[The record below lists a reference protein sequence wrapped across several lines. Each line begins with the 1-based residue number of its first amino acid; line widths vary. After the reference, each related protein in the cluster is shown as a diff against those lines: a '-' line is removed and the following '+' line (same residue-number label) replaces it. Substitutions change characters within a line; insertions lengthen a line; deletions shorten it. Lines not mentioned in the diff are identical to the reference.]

1 MDWWVFCSLQTWCH
15 FVHFSEK
22 LCRRS
27 PNRSTGNGF
36 ASRTASCAISNS
48 EGWYFGAANLYL
60 GAWKFV
66 PHINPKVFFWTQP
79 EQLYFVKET
88 FTTFFCNVWWRW
100 IHLDESFFNWVES
113 TWRWWISIG
122 GENGKQQLRWRTW
135 LWLQP
140 TFQVAHLEFRI
151 SHLPIFDGKVDK
163 SHIPQSF
170 KLRVN
175 A

>member
-1 MDWWVFCSLQTWCH
+1 MF
-15 FVHFSEK
+15 
-22 LCRRS
+22 R
-27 PNRSTGNGF
+27 
-36 ASRTASCAISNS
+36 
-48 EGWYFGAANLYL
+48 
-60 GAWKFV
+60 
-66 PHINPKVFFWTQP
+66 
-79 EQLYFVKET
+79 
-88 FTTFFCNVWWRW
+88 NVWWRW

-113 TWRWWISIG
+113 TWRWWMSIG

-175 A
+175 SLDGLSFKSSAKYVAESNESTNLQRLYFPIIWFTSTPTVKSTLIFGLSSKSTGKVCNRRRCLWKHLWKGLAGVLAYLCAERFT